1 MTCLKISLV
10 AESILSMSAPSTGP
24 PSLLEALDTASLAS
38 SSSSLQ
44 HRVRLTSSQWAG
56 LCVDRV

>member
-1 MTCLKISLV
+1 MKYLLKTVVPTSGELRPDRERQLV
-10 AESILSMSAPSTGP
+10 
-24 PSLLEALDTASLAS
+24 LEALDTASLAS

>member
-1 MTCLKISLV
+1 MSLV

-24 PSLLEALDTASLAS
+24 PSLMEALDTASIAS